1 MKKNEQQPQET
12 AAVAAD
18 APAAQENEAAAQQ
31 PAQTEESAP
40 DAGGEIAVADD
51 GPIDENQDPTF
62 VPVTVLVVATSAA
75 NNYLLL
81 RHCLRPL
88 QKNLRGVDAQVKVV
102 GAERPDWLDCESWLS
117 DAAGEFNHLNELVA
131 RALPHVET
139 NRVILMTDRMLLARP
154 VTLADIALMKALP
167 EGGDLPTLK
176 VLAELLETE
185 PARLWNYQTHMP
197 LYAFRKPLLSL
208 LRTLSEIG
216 HEDLHLPTA
225 YNNAIYSSGML
236 PTLLDWATDQW
247 LLPVVSAHPSMER
260 MKAFLVKKK
269 FIWISPNSEGAEV
282 VALLKFL
289 TPDAAPCETDCPNAN
304 PAQD

>member
-1 MKKNEQQPQET
+1 MKKDEKPQPQET

-18 APAAQENEAAAQQ
+18 APAAQENETVQQ
-31 PAQTEESAP
+31 PAKAEEPAE
-40 DAGGEIAVADD
+40 AAAGEIDPADD

-62 VPVTVLVVATSAA
+62 VPVTVLVVATSVA

-81 RHCLRPL
+81 RHCLRSL
-88 QKNLRGVDAQVKVV
+88 RKNLRGVDAQVKVI
-102 GAERPDWLDCESWLS
+102 GCERPDWLDCDSWLS
-117 DAAGEFNHLNELVA
+117 DAAGGFYHLNELVA
-131 RALPHVET
+131 RALPFVET

-154 VTLADIALMKALP
+154 VSLADIALLKAMP
-167 EGGDLPTLK
+167 EGNDLPTMK
-176 VLAELLETE
+176 VLAELTKDD
-185 PARLWNYQTHMP
+185 PRWLWNYQTNMP
-197 LYAFRKPLLSL
+197 LYAFRHPLMGV
-208 LRTLSEIG
+208 LRYLTDIG
-216 HEDLHLPTA
+216 HEDLHLPTV
-225 YNNAIYSSGML
+225 YNNML
-236 PTLLDWATDQW
+236 FSDLQPTLLDWATDGW

-289 TPDAAPCETDCPNAN
+289 TPDATPAETDVPDAN

>member
-1 MKKNEQQPQET
+1 MKKDEKPQPKEI

-40 DAGGEIAVADD
+40 DAGGEIAAADD

-81 RHCLRPL
+81 RHCLRSL
-88 QKNLRGVDAQVKVV
+88 SKNLRGVDAQVKVV
-102 GAERPDWLDCESWLS
+102 GSERPDWLDCATWLGPIS
-117 DAAGEFNHLNELVA
+117 DSLNVQIIGAAISIKTE
-131 RALPHVET
+131 
-139 NRVILMTDRMLLARP
+139 RVIIMTDRMQIARP
-154 VTLADIALMKALP
+154 VSLADIALLKALP
-167 EGGDLPTLK
+167 EGSNNKTVEWLYGRIGTTK
-176 VLAELLETE
+176 HQ
-185 PARLWNYQTHMP
+185 LWNYDTHMP
-197 LYAFRKPLLSL
+197 LYAFRSQLAKISCLMDEQDALD
-208 LRTLSEIG
+208 
-216 HEDLHLPTA
+216 DLHLPTV
-225 YNNAIYSSGML
+225 YNNML
-236 PTLLDWATDQW
+236 YPDLQPTLLDWRTDSW

-289 TPDAAPCETDCPNAN
+289 TPDATPAETDVPDAN
-304 PAQD
+304 PEQD

>member
-1 MKKNEQQPQET
+1 MKKDEKPQPQET

-40 DAGGEIAVADD
+40 DAGGEIAAADD

-62 VPVTVLVVATSAA
+62 VLVTVLVVATSAA

-81 RHCLRPL
+81 RHCLRSL
-88 QKNLRGVDAQVKVV
+88 WKNLRGVDAQVKVV
-102 GAERPDWLDCESWLS
+102 GAERPDWLDCNSWLS

-131 RALPHVET
+131 RALPFVET

-154 VTLADIALMKALP
+154 VSLADIALLKAMP
-167 EGGDLPTLK
+167 EGNDLPTLK
-176 VLAELLETE
+176 VLAERTKDE
-185 PARLWNYQTHMP
+185 PHWLWNYLTHMP
-197 LYAFRKPLLSL
+197 LYAFRHQLIGVVRYLI
-208 LRTLSEIG
+208 EIG
-216 HEDLHLPTA
+216 HEDLHLPTV
-225 YNNAIYSSGML
+225 YNNML
-236 PTLLDWATDQW
+236 YPDLQPTLLDWRTDSW

-260 MKAFLVKKK
+260 MQSFLVKKK

-289 TPDAAPCETDCPNAN
+289 TPDATPAETDVPDAN

>member
-81 RHCLRPL
+81 RHCLRSL

-139 NRVILMTDRMLLARP
+139 NRVILMTDRMLPSGVVRDLS
-154 VTLADIALMKALP
+154 
-167 EGGDLPTLK
+167 EG
-176 VLAELLETE
+176 EE
-185 PARLWNYQTHMP
+185 
-197 LYAFRKPLLSL
+197 AFRRQGQLPCQWEMDDHYTVKPLDMGGKPFHGALIDNGSYL
-208 LRTLSEIG
+208 IRYTVDPFYRHWMVWNAYQNGHFICLEPQNWRVNAPNLVEKLGEEAGFDLIPPGQTVTAKAHIEIL
-216 HEDLHLPTA
+216 E
-225 YNNAIYSSGML
+225 
-236 PTLLDWATDQW
+236 
-247 LLPVVSAHPSMER
+247 
-260 MKAFLVKKK
+260 K
-269 FIWISPNSEGAEV
+269 
-282 VALLKFL
+282 
-289 TPDAAPCETDCPNAN
+289 
-304 PAQD
+304 

>member
-40 DAGGEIAVADD
+40 DAGGEIAAADD

-81 RHCLRPL
+81 RHCLRSL
-88 QKNLRGVDAQVKVV
+88 RKNLRGVDAQVKVV
-102 GAERPDWLDCESWLS
+102 GAERPDWIDCDTWLATVRGS
-117 DAAGEFNHLNELVA
+117 LNMQIITAAISIKTE
-131 RALPHVET
+131 
-139 NRVILMTDRMLLARP
+139 RVIIMTDRMQLARP
-154 VTLADIALMKALP
+154 VSLADIALLKALP
-167 EGGDLPTLK
+167 EGSNNKTVEWLYGRQGTTK
-176 VLAELLETE
+176 HQ
-185 PARLWNYQTHMP
+185 LWNYDTHMP
-197 LYAFRKPLLSL
+197 FYAFRSQLAKISCLMD
-208 LRTLSEIG
+208 E
-216 HEDLHLPTA
+216 EDVLCDAHLPTV
-225 YNNAIYSSGML
+225 YNNLLYSDML
-236 PTLLDWATDQW
+236 PTLLDWRTDSW
-247 LLPVVSAHPSMER
+247 LLPVVSAHPNMER
-260 MKAFLVKKK
+260 MKSFLVKKK

-289 TPDAAPCETDCPNAN
+289 TPDAAPCETDCTNAD
-304 PAQD
+304 PIED

>member
-1 MKKNEQQPQET
+1 MKENDSIAKKT
-12 AAVAAD
+12 AAVAND
-18 APAAQENEAAAQQ
+18 APAAPENETVQQPAKAEEPAEAAA
-31 PAQTEESAP
+31 
-40 DAGGEIAVADD
+40 GEIDPADD

-81 RHCLRPL
+81 RHCLRSL

-154 VTLADIALMKALP
+154 VTLADIALLKAQP
-167 EGGDLPTLK
+167 EGNDLPTLK
-176 VLAELLETE
+176 VLAEQTKDD
-185 PARLWNYQTHMP
+185 PRWLWNYLTNMP
-197 LYAFRKPLLSL
+197 LYAFRKPLMAV
-208 LRTLSEIG
+208 LRFLTEIG
-216 HEDLHLPTA
+216 HEDLHLPTV
-225 YNNAIYSSGML
+225 YNNLLFSDL
-236 PTLLDWATDQW
+236 QPTLLDWATDGW

-289 TPDAAPCETDCPNAN
+289 TPDAAPCETDCTNAD
-304 PAQD
+304 PIED

>member
-1 MKKNEQQPQET
+1 MKENDSIAQKT
-12 AAVAAD
+12 AAVAND
-18 APAAQENEAAAQQ
+18 APAAQENETVQQ
-31 PAQTEESAP
+31 PAKAEEPAE
-40 DAGGEIAVADD
+40 AAAGEIDPADD

-62 VPVTVLVVATSAA
+62 VPVTVLVVATSVA

-81 RHCLRPL
+81 RHCLRSL
-88 QKNLRGVDAQVKVV
+88 RKNLRGVDAQVKVI
-102 GAERPDWLDCESWLS
+102 GCERPDWLDCDSWLS
-117 DAAGEFNHLNELVA
+117 DAAGGFYHLNELVA
-131 RALPHVET
+131 RALPFVET
-139 NRVILMTDRMLLARP
+139 NRIILMTDRMLLARP
-154 VTLADIALMKALP
+154 VSLADIALLKALP

-185 PARLWNYQTHMP
+185 PALLWNYQTNMP
-197 LYAFRKPLLSL
+197 FYAFRKPLMNL
-208 LRTLSEIG
+208 LRYLTEIG

-236 PTLLDWATDQW
+236 PTLLDWSTDGW

-260 MKAFLVKKK
+260 MKSFLVKKK

-289 TPDAAPCETDCPNAN
+289 TPDAAPCETDCPNAD
-304 PAQD
+304 PIED

>member
-1 MKKNEQQPQET
+1 MKKDEKPQPQEI

-18 APAAQENEAAAQQ
+18 APAAQENESAAQQ
-31 PAQTEESAP
+31 PAQAEESAP
-40 DAGGEIAVADD
+40 DASGEIAAADD

-81 RHCLRPL
+81 RHCLRSL
-88 QKNLRGVDAQVKVV
+88 SKNLRGVDAQVKVV
-102 GAERPDWLDCESWLS
+102 GAERPDWLNCDSWFS

-131 RALPHVET
+131 RALPFVET

-154 VTLADIALMKALP
+154 VSLADIALLKALP
-167 EGGDLPTLK
+167 EGNDLPTLK
-176 VLAELLETE
+176 VLAERTKDD
-185 PARLWNYQTHMP
+185 PHWLWNYQTHMP
-197 LYAFRKPLLSL
+197 IYAFQHHLIGV
-208 LRTLSEIG
+208 LRFLTEIG
-216 HEDLHLPTA
+216 HEDLHLPTVY
-225 YNNAIYSSGML
+225 YNLLYSDML
-236 PTLLDWATDQW
+236 PTLLDWRTDGW

-260 MKAFLVKKK
+260 MKSFLIKKK

-289 TPDAAPCETDCPNAN
+289 TPDATPAETDVPDAD

>member
-40 DAGGEIAVADD
+40 DAGGEIAAADD

-81 RHCLRPL
+81 RHCLRSL

-154 VTLADIALMKALP
+154 VTLADIALLKALP
-167 EGGDLPTLK
+167 EGNDLPTLK
-176 VLAELLETE
+176 VLAEQTKDD
-185 PARLWNYQTHMP
+185 PRWLWNYLTHMP
-197 LYAFRKPLLSL
+197 LYAFRKPLMAV
-208 LRTLSEIG
+208 LRFLTEIG
-216 HEDLHLPTA
+216 HEDLHLPTV
-225 YNNAIYSSGML
+225 YNNLLYSDML
-236 PTLLDWATDQW
+236 PTLLDWRTDSW

-260 MKAFLVKKK
+260 MKSFLVKKK

-289 TPDAAPCETDCPNAN
+289 TPDAAPCETDCTNA
-304 PAQD
+304 DTVED

>member
-1 MKKNEQQPQET
+1 MKKDEKPQPQET
-12 AAVAAD
+12 AAVAVD

-40 DAGGEIAVADD
+40 DAGGEIAAADD

-81 RHCLRPL
+81 RHCLRSL
-88 QKNLRGVDAQVKVV
+88 SKNLRGVDAQVRVV
-102 GAERPDWLDCESWLS
+102 GAERPDWIDCDTWLS
-117 DAAGEFNHLNELVA
+117 DAAGEFNHMNELVA

-154 VTLADIALMKALP
+154 VSLADIALLKAMP
-167 EGGDLPTLK
+167 EGNDLPTLK
-176 VLAELLETE
+176 VLAEQTKDD
-185 PARLWNYQTHMP
+185 PRWLWNYLTHMP
-197 LYAFRKPLLSL
+197 LYAFRKPLMAV
-208 LRTLSEIG
+208 LRFLTEIG
-216 HEDLHLPTA
+216 HEDLHLPTV
-225 YNNAIYSSGML
+225 YNNLLYSDML
-236 PTLLDWATDQW
+236 PTLLDWRTDSW

-260 MKAFLVKKK
+260 MKSFLAKKK

-289 TPDAAPCETDCPNAN
+289 TPDATAAETDVPDAD
-304 PAQD
+304 PIED

>member
-1 MKKNEQQPQET
+1 MKDEIKSQKT
-12 AAVAAD
+12 AAVAND
-18 APAAQENEAAAQQ
+18 APAAPENETVQQPAKAEESAEAAA
-31 PAQTEESAP
+31 
-40 DAGGEIAVADD
+40 GEIDPADD

-62 VPVTVLVVATSAA
+62 VPVTVLVVATSVA

-81 RHCLRPL
+81 RHCLRSL
-88 QKNLRGVDAQVKVV
+88 RKNLRGVDAQVKVV
-102 GAERPDWLDCESWLS
+102 GSERPDWLDCDSWIS

-131 RALPHVET
+131 RALPFVET
-139 NRVILMTDRMLLARP
+139 NRVILMTDRMQLARP
-154 VTLADIALMKALP
+154 VSLADIALLKAQP
-167 EGGDLPTLK
+167 EGNDLPTLK
-176 VLAELLETE
+176 VLAEQTKDD
-185 PARLWNYQTHMP
+185 PRWLWNYLTNMP
-197 LYAFRKPLLSL
+197 LYAFRKPLMAV
-208 LRTLSEIG
+208 LRFLTEIG
-216 HEDLHLPTA
+216 HEDLHLPTV
-225 YNNAIYSSGML
+225 YNNLLFSDL
-236 PTLLDWATDQW
+236 QPTLLDWATDGW

>member
-81 RHCLRPL
+81 RHCLRSL

-167 EGGDLPTLK
+167 EGGDLPTLRRYMDQHPK
-176 VLAELLETE
+176 NRRKQLCGVGASSNHSLLPPRDLLAQLRE
-185 PARLWNYQTHMP
+185 
-197 LYAFRKPLLSL
+197 AFRA
-208 LRTLSEIG
+208 G
-216 HEDLHLPTA
+216 YA
-225 YNNAIYSSGML
+225 GAAIY
-236 PTLLDWATDQW
+236 PFD
-247 LLPVVSAHPSMER
+247 ER
-260 MKAFLVKKK
+260 FL
-269 FIWISPNSEGAEV
+269 ADY
-282 VALLKFL
+282 ALVLRL
-289 TPDAAPCETDCPNAN
+289 AR
-304 PAQD
+304 